1 MKKID
6 LEHVLFWMDAIR
18 ESDNRDRTLE
28 SFWKGQVKSKV
39 WLIENMKEFV
49 NKEVDVEIC
58 GGWNGVLASLLFQS
72 EIPIRNIVNI
82 DIDPVCNP
90 ISKKINQ
97 IELQEGRYYHIT
109 EDMKDFNYSAD
120 IIINTSCEH
129 ITQEDYQQWLSK
141 IPKTSLLILQS
152 NNYQIDEH
160 VRIAKS
166 LKEFEIQSK
175 IKIYKSVELSLPLY
189 TRWMLIGSVYDR

>member
-1 MKKID
+1 
-6 LEHVLFWMDAIR
+6 MDAIR